1 MPIQRIKNVKKIKST
16 GAPKKKKN
24 EFKKKRKTKKKK
36 RWIADK
42 PIKNGVN
49 LKKNVWSMDTDGWGK
64 RCVESFGVLVC

>member
-1 MPIQRIKNVKKIKST
+1 MN
-16 GAPKKKKN
+16 
-24 EFKKKRKTKKKK
+24 FKKKRKTKKKK

-49 LKKNVWSMDTDGWGK
+49 LKKKNYRAGYRYGWGK